1 MLNSTQQQPVQSIA
15 RLATVLKPN
24 EGKTLSFLGNT
35 FTCKSDSSS
44 EGWRFFEVIGLVG
57 NSTLLH
63 SHPWDEGFYILEG
76 AIDLQIADRIVSATP
91 GYCVQIPAGTAHSS
105 HIRSSQVKLLNWVS
119 DSRAE
124 QYVMEMAQVIQPD
137 AEAIAAIRQKYRVLS
152 VETMQPASRPASVF
166 KPNQGK
172 VFSVLGDT
180 ITCKSSSTDTQGWR
194 FFELVGSGNGGPR
207 HTHPWDAG
215 LYVLEGEIEVQL
227 GDRTVI
233 ATPGYFINVPAGMV
247 HTYQIQSPQARF
259 VGWFPDTRAEQCFAE
274 LDQAAQVEPEQA
286 IAIRQKHQIVP
297 TAVMSQA

>member
-1 MLNSTQQQPVQSIA
+1 MMLTSMQQQSAQSIA
-15 RLATVLKPN
+15 RLATDLKPN
-24 EGKTLSFLGNT
+24 EGKTLSFLGYT

-44 EGWRFFEVIGLVG
+44 EGWRFFEVIGLAG
-57 NSTLLH
+57 NPTPLH
-63 SHPWDEGFYILEG
+63 SHPWDEGFYVLEG
-76 AIDLQIADRIVSATP
+76 AIDFQIDDQIVSASP
-91 GYCVQIPAGTAHSS
+91 GYCVQIPAGTAHGS
-105 HIRSSQVKLLNWVS
+105 HIRSPQVKLLNWVS

-124 QYVMEMAQVIQPD
+124 QYVMEMAQIVQPN
-137 AEAIAAIRQKYRVLS
+137 AEAIAAIRQRYGVLF

-166 KPNQGK
+166 APNQGK

-180 ITCKSSSTDTQGWR
+180 ITCKSSSIDTQGWR
-194 FFELVGSGNGGPR
+194 FFELVGCGNGGPR

-233 ATPGYFINVPAGMV
+233 ATPGYFINIPAGMV

-274 LDQAAQVEPEQA
+274 LDQTTQVGSEQA
-286 IAIRQKHQIVP
+286 NDIRQKHQIVP
-297 TAVMSQA
+297 TAVVS